1 MRNQPPVEV
10 WLAKL
15 STGACLRR
23 PKAIV
28 VDTEG
33 TQTICDKHGH
43 GSCDLT
49 SCLEV
54 DQLLE
59 RTTSLIPGILQE
71 LGDGVADP
79 GLGGYIEVRYGY
91 VPAMVAVPEEHALP
105 DGRYMR
111 GFGRWEAQRPKS
123 GGAGRELAEPSRG
136 SRCCWSVRSA
146 SDTCRLGSRVR
157 AATC

>member
-28 VDTEG
+28 IDTEG

-59 RTTSLIPGILQE
+59 RTTSLILRSFLRVGVPTPDL
-71 LGDGVADP
+71 DGP
-79 GLGGYIEVRYGY
+79 IEDGYGY
-91 VPAMVAVPEEHALP
+91 GPAKERAPEEHALP

-111 GFGRWEAQRPKS
+111 GFGRGEAQMPKS
-123 GGAGRELAEPSRG
+123 GGAGQDLTVK
-136 SRCCWSVRSA
+136 RCAVSSLG
-146 SDTCRLGSRVR
+146 TCC
-157 AATC
+157 A

>member
-1 MRNQPPVEV
+1 MRNQPPGEV

-71 LGDGVADP
+71 LGVAVP
-79 GLGGYIEVRYGY
+79 GLGGWIKDGYGY
-91 VPAMVAVPEEHALP
+91 PPAMVAVPEEHALP

-111 GFGRWEAQRPKS
+111 GFGRWEAQSAEAQKWGRCGPFTGGGRPAPHKTIE
-123 GGAGRELAEPSRG
+123 ARDSRN
-136 SRCCWSVRSA
+136 SA
-146 SDTCRLGSRVR
+146 
-157 AATC
+157 

>member
-59 RTTSLIPGILQE
+59 RTTSFVPGILQE
-71 LGDGVADP
+71 LGVAVP
-79 GLGGYIEVRYGY
+79 GLGGTIEDGCGYG
-91 VPAMVAVPEEHALP
+91 PAKERAPEEHALP
-105 DGRYMR
+105 DGRDQR
-111 GFGRWEAQRPKS
+111 AFGRWEAQMPKS
-123 GGAGRELAEPSRG
+123 GGAGHDLPRPTRFPTM
-136 SRCCWSVRSA
+136 RSYRV
-146 SDTCRLGSRVR
+146 SSQLGPGFRRVLEKLV
-157 AATC
+157 

>member
-59 RTTSLIPGILQE
+59 RTTSLILRSFHRVGVPTPDL
-71 LGDGVADP
+71 DGAIKD
-79 GLGGYIEVRYGY
+79 GSGYGPVKER
-91 VPAMVAVPEEHALP
+91 APEEHALP
-105 DGRYMR
+105 DGRDQ
-111 GFGRWEAQRPKS
+111 GAFGRWEAQSPKS
-123 GGAGRELAEPSRG
+123 GYAAH
-136 SRCCWSVRSA
+136 
-146 SDTCRLGSRVR
+146 RLF
-157 AATC
+157 

>member
-15 STGACLRR
+15 STGAFLRR

-33 TQTICDKHGH
+33 TQTICDKHGF
-43 GSCDLT
+43 GSFDLT

-59 RTTSLIPGILQE
+59 RTTSLILRSFHRVGVPTPDL
-71 LGDGVADP
+71 DGVIEDGCGYDP
-79 GLGGYIEVRYGY
+79 AKER
-91 VPAMVAVPEEHALP
+91 APEEHALP

-111 GFGRWEAQRPKS
+111 GFGRWEAQSQRPKS
-123 GGAGRELAEPSRG
+123 GGAAQCGTGASAGRE
-136 SRCCWSVRSA
+136 
-146 SDTCRLGSRVR
+146 RVR
-157 AATC
+157 LAKGERTRSCLLR

>member
-15 STGACLRR
+15 STGAFLRR

-33 TQTICDKHGH
+33 TQSICDKHGH

-59 RTTSLIPGILQE
+59 RTTSFVPGILQE
-71 LGDGVADP
+71 DGVAVP
-79 GLGGYIEVRYGY
+79 GLGGWIKDGYGY
-91 VPAMVAVPEEHALP
+91 PPAMVAVPEEHALP

-111 GFGRWEAQRPKS
+111 GFGRWEAQMPKS
-123 GGAGRELAEPSRG
+123 EYAAHRLTKPGMYSTAVYTTCS
-136 SRCCWSVRSA
+136 SQYVRCYA
-146 SDTCRLGSRVR
+146 
-157 AATC
+157 

>member
-59 RTTSLIPGILQE
+59 RTTSFVPGILQE
-71 LGDGVADP
+71 LGVAVP
-79 GLGGYIEVRYGY
+79 GLGGVIE
-91 VPAMVAVPEEHALP
+91 
-105 DGRYMR
+105 D
-111 GFGRWEAQRPKS
+111 
-123 GGAGRELAEPSRG
+123 AG
-136 SRCCWSVRSA
+136 WV
-146 SDTCRLGSRVR
+146 RVR
-157 AATC
+157 PQPQEAVKPLHS

>member
-59 RTTSLIPGILQE
+59 RTTSLVPRSFHRVGVPTPDL
-71 LGDGVADP
+71 DGP
-79 GLGGYIEVRYGY
+79 IEDGYGY
-91 VPAMVAVPEEHALP
+91 GPAKERAPEEHALP

-111 GFGRWEAQRPKS
+111 GFGRWEAQSAQKW
-123 GGAGRELAEPSRG
+123 GR
-136 SRCCWSVRSA
+136 
-146 SDTCRLGSRVR
+146 
-157 AATC
+157 